1 MIISRVKETIENQKK
16 RILGHETHLEP
27 LIVVVARRCRVG
39 VVMFLWWLD
48 ESWMLV
54 VVTRG
59 VVVMAD
65 VDLVVWSSSSCR
77 Y

>member
-39 VVMFLWWLD
+39 VVMF
-48 ESWMLV
+48 
-54 VVTRG
+54 TTQH
-59 VVVMAD
+59 
-65 VDLVVWSSSSCR
+65 VVWALR
-77 Y
+77 YVSFFSLFILLTNI